1 MADGTGAWYDHGY
14 MVRLNAHFDGKMIVP
29 DEPLPLKPNQRVRI
43 QVEPIE
49 AEPAET
55 MENARRE
62 FGQQKGVVL
71 HVAPD
76 FDEHLGDDFWGL
88 ADDKTK

>member
-1 MADGTGAWYDHGY
+1 
-14 MVRLNAHFDGKMIVP
+14 MVRLNAHFDGKVIVP
-29 DEPLPLKPNQRVRI
+29 DEPLALKPNQRVRI

-49 AEPAET
+49 AEPAGT
-55 MENARRE
+55 MDKPRRE

-88 ADDKTK
+88 TDDKTK

>member
-1 MADGTGAWYDHGY
+1 
-14 MVRLNAHFDGKMIVP
+14 MVKLNAHFDGKVIVP
-29 DEPLPLKPNQRVRI
+29 DEPLALKPNQRVRI

-49 AEPAET
+49 VEPNEAT
-55 MENARRE
+55 GRPTRV

-71 HVAPD
+71 YVAPD

-88 ADDKTK
+88 SDEKAK